1 MLDEVRLEVEE
12 VMEENSNLRSTG
24 DEPLL
29 LITETLAKP
38 LSSDRLEEGLVSI
51 FFKVSVSL
59 LVKKQTNT
67 MIPSSPLESLLLR
80 HYWQMQTFLPK
91 NIVSAAPALFLG
103 LGSSVKRTPAHFLC
117 KHLDTGKIHL
127 FLGIKMR
134 VPNDETFLPGFQP
147 L

>member
-51 FFKVSVSL
+51 SKDVSVSL

-80 HYWQMQTFLPK
+80 HYWQMQTFFTEK
-91 NIVSAAPALFLG
+91 HSKRCSGSFLG
-103 LGSSVKRTPAHFLC
+103 TW
-117 KHLDTGKIHL
+117 
-127 FLGIKMR
+127 
-134 VPNDETFLPGFQP
+134 E
-147 L
+147 